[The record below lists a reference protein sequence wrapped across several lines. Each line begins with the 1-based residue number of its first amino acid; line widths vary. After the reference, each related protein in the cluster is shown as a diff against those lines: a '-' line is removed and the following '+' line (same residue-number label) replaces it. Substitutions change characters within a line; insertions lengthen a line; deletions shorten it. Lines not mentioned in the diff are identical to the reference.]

1 MALGISFP
9 GDDQTV
15 LGNIPARKCVLGL
28 DAAYP
33 AGGYPFTGTLIG
45 MAPTGGLGAAN
56 NGIVGVDILGQNTAS
71 ILSQLVYNAQTG
83 NVQLITAGVEAAP
96 GFNAA
101 AYVFYVLALAA
112 GA

>member
-1 MALGISFP
+1 
-9 GDDQTV
+9 
-15 LGNIPARKCVLGL
+15 
-28 DAAYP
+28 
-33 AGGYPFTGTLIG
+33 
-45 MAPTGGLGAAN
+45 
-56 NGIVGVDILGQNTAS
+56 VDILGQNTAS

-112 GA
+112 GF